1 MRGGMHAIYKYI
13 NMIWSDTSWSCLCF
27 FWGFHFIQGDRDGG
41 VANTFRCDVIT
52 FGYLLDGTKAFP
64 NRLLDCHHLCVH
76 GRRGKRSSSDDA
88 RGIFGNWQTP
98 TWSPAPGS
106 ARSSGSGGSRPR
118 GFYQRCTPEV
128 YMKWQINQVSL
139 YNNVKSSKNSGDYP
153 PNVRR
158 FRITSGRRRLNA
170 NRTGQIVVLQLA
182 DVQETVAGFFA
193 IVVVVIRIVIRCTA
207 EFKKNYYK
215 WLFFIPKS
223 KWTHLSIHRN
233 RISPRYSSSKSPPN
247 ICRTNKI

>member
-1 MRGGMHAIYKYI
+1 MVMFV
-13 NMIWSDTSWSCLCF
+13 F
-27 FWGFHFIQGDRDGG
+27 FGGFHFIQGDRDGG

-128 YMKWQINQVSL
+128 YMKWQINKVSL
-139 YNNVKSSKNSGDYP
+139 YNNVKSEAETHLMFG
-153 PNVRR
+153 V
-158 FRITSGRRRLNA
+158 FGL
-170 NRTGQIVVLQLA
+170 LLA
-182 DVQETVAGFFA
+182 DAGWMQIGPDRLLFSSLP
-193 IVVVVIRIVIRCTA
+193 TS
-207 EFKKNYYK
+207 KKP
-215 WLFFIPKS
+215 LPDF
-223 KWTHLSIHRN
+223 LQ
-233 RISPRYSSSKSPPN
+233 
-247 ICRTNKI
+247 